1 MKIEKIENKKNI
13 EELQEAM
20 DLIFKKDDKKFS
32 IEDKFLFKS
41 FAYAIKD
48 DNGKI
53 IGGISGWRIF
63 CEIYIDELVLDEKL
77 RGQGYGKKLIEI
89 VETEINDG
97 NCDNINL
104 VTNSFLNATG
114 FYKKCGFKLE
124 FVRKNGKDSRFDKY
138 YMIKKL

>member
-1 MKIEKIENKKNI
+1 MKIEKIEN
-13 EELQEAM
+13 EQELKEAM
-20 DLIFKKDDKKFS
+20 NLIFKKNDEKVG

-48 DNGKI
+48 DDSKI
-53 IGGISGWRIF
+53 VGGISGWRIF
-63 CEIYIDELVLDEKL
+63 CEIYIDELVLDESL
-77 RGQGYGKKLIEI
+77 RGKGYGKKLIEI
-89 VETEINDG
+89 VEKEINDG

-104 VTNSFLNATG
+104 MTNSFLNATE